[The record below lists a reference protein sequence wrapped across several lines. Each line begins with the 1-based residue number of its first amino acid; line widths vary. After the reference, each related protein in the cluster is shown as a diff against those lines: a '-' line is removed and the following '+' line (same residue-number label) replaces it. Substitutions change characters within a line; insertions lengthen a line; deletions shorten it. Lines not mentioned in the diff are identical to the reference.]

1 MTKVRA
7 RLLVAVAALGAA
19 LGGFWL
25 ATQLDRGAPHLA
37 SGTWLPR
44 PRAVPDFSLT
54 DERGRA
60 FTRADLA
67 GTPTL
72 VFFGFTHCPDVCPT
86 TLVKLAQVKKSA
98 PLAALH
104 VLFVSVDPQ
113 RDTPPVLAQYV
124 HAFDP
129 SFQGLTGDPRALAR
143 VAGDFGVAFSRVEL
157 PGGDYTMDHSAV
169 VFLLD
174 RGAHIVAIFTPPFDS
189 TALLA
194 DLQRAAPA
202 LTARAPT

>member
-44 PRAVPDFSLT
+44 PRAVADFSLI
-54 DERGRA
+54 DERGRT
-60 FTRADLA
+60 FTRADLTGA
-67 GTPTL
+67 PTL

-98 PLAALH
+98 PLAALR
-104 VLFVSVDPQ
+104 VVFVSVDPQ
-113 RDTPPVLAQYV
+113 RDTPPLLAQYV

-129 SFQGLTGDPRALAR
+129 SFRGLTGDARALAR

-174 RGAHIVAIFTPPFDS
+174 TDAHIVALFTPPFDS
-189 TALLA
+189 AALRA

-202 LTARAPT
+202 LAARAPT

>member
-1 MTKVRA
+1 MTKGRA

-25 ATQLDRGAPHLA
+25 AAQLDRGGPHLA

-44 PRAVPDFSLT
+44 PRAVQDFSLT

-129 SFQGLTGDPRALAR
+129 SFQGLTGDPQALAR

-174 RGAHIVAIFTPPFDS
+174 TGAHIVAIFTPPFDS
-189 TALLA
+189 AALRA

-202 LTARAPT
+202 LTGRAPT

>member
-7 RLLVAVAALGAA
+7 RLLVALAALSAA

-25 ATQLDRGAPHLA
+25 ATQLDRGTPHLA

-44 PRAVPDFSLT
+44 SRALQDFSLT

-60 FTRADLA
+60 FTRANLA
-67 GTPTL
+67 GAPTL

-86 TLVKLAQVKKSA
+86 TLVKLAQVKKNA
-98 PLAALH
+98 PLAALR

-129 SFQGLTGDPRALAR
+129 SFQGLTGEPQVLAR
-143 VAGDFGVAFSRVEL
+143 LASDFGVAFNRVEL

-174 RGAHIVAIFTPPFDS
+174 SGAHIVALFTPPFDS
-189 TALLA
+189 AALRA

-202 LTARAPT
+202 LARAPT